1 MANEIYENS
10 WWGSPTSTGWGSIYY
25 EYAVIFPSE
34 VTTRFS
40 DRVIADGGV
49 VESLDCIDRNI
60 DLKSDNWTYYFR
72 VTDDGGIVE
81 SLECVTI

>member
-10 WWGSPTSTGWGSIYY
+10 WWGSPTATGWGNIYY
-25 EYAVIFPSE
+25 EYATVATSE
-34 VTTRFS
+34 VTTRFN
-40 DRVIADGGV
+40 DRVIADGGI
-49 VESLDCIDRNI
+49 VEAISCVQSADFNSAD
-60 DLKSDNWTYYFR
+60 WTYYFR

>member
-25 EYAVIFPSE
+25 KYAYPSVIA
-34 VTTRFS
+34 TRFS

-49 VESLDCIDRNI
+49 MEAINCVQSADFN
-60 DLKSDNWTYYFR
+60 SGNWTYYFR